1 METQD
6 GDRVMRSTSNAG
18 SDIFEPDI
26 NMDTSDLNRTQK
38 RQRNQQ
44 QGESK
49 LRHREGIKMSLTRY
63 SVCIN

>member
-38 RQRNQQ
+38 RQRNQ
-44 QGESK
+44 
-49 LRHREGIKMSLTRY
+49 
-63 SVCIN
+63 